1 MHEEQETMTKI
12 LVTGSD
18 GLVGTGLCSLLERAG
33 NEVVRVDLRPRHE
46 NSLAVDVLDLSSLS
60 SSAVGCSGVIHLAAV
75 SRVVWGEADPERCL
89 RTNVL
94 GTANIAEVA
103 ASLPT
108 KPWVLLAS
116 SREVYGQARSL
127 LVPESHP
134 TAPVNVYGRSKLFAE
149 YILRSLHQAGRRA
162 AVVRLSSVY
171 GSADDH
177 EDRVVPAFC
186 RAALANDRL
195 RVNGSESTFDFTH
208 VDDVAEGIFRV
219 TQMLSSGHAL
229 AEPIHLV
236 SGVPTSLHDLATLV
250 IRCASAHSAIVEQP
264 PRTYDVSYFVG
275 DPARASALLGW
286 KVATTLDNGVARLLT
301 DLRPRRVDSNAAA
314 LASLPNADSR

>member
-1 MHEEQETMTKI
+1 MHEEQETMNKT

-18 GLVGTGLCSLLERAG
+18 GLVGTRLCSLLERAG
-33 NEVVRVDLRPRHE
+33 NEVVRLDLRPRHE
-46 NSLAVDVLDLSSLS
+46 SSLAVDVLDLRSLS
-60 SSAVGCSGVIHLAAV
+60 SSAAGCAGIIHLAAV

-94 GTANIAEVA
+94 GTANVAEVA

-108 KPWVLLAS
+108 KPWVMLAS
-116 SREVYGQARSL
+116 SREVYGQARGL
-127 LVPESHP
+127 PVTESHA

-149 YILRSLHQAGRRA
+149 YILRSLHQAGLRA

-177 EDRVVPAFC
+177 QDRVVPAFC

-195 RVNGSESTFDFTH
+195 RVNGSECTFDFTH
-208 VDDVAEGIFRV
+208 VDDVAEGIFRMA
-219 TQMLSSGHAL
+219 QMLSSGHAL
-229 AEPIHLV
+229 PEPIHLV

-250 IRCASAHSAIVEQP
+250 IRCAISHSAIVEQP
-264 PRTYDVSYFVG
+264 PRTYDMSHFVG

-286 KVATTLDNGVARLLT
+286 KVVTTLDKGVARLLT
-301 DLRPRRVDSNAAA
+301 DLRPRRVDSNASA
-314 LASLPNADSR
+314 LASVPNADSR

>member
-1 MHEEQETMTKI
+1 MNKI

-18 GLVGTGLCSLLERAG
+18 GLVGTRLCSLLERAG
-33 NEVVRVDLRPRHE
+33 NEVVRLDLRPRHE
-46 NSLAVDVLDLSSLS
+46 SSLAVDVLDLRSLS
-60 SSAVGCSGVIHLAAV
+60 SSAAGCAGIIHLAAV

-94 GTANIAEVA
+94 GTANVAEVA

-108 KPWVLLAS
+108 KPWVMLAS

-127 LVPESHP
+127 PVTESHA

-149 YILRSLHQAGRRA
+149 YILRSLDQAGRRV

-177 EDRVVPAFC
+177 QDRVVPAFC

-195 RVNGSESTFDFTH
+195 KVNGSECTFDFTH
-208 VDDVAEGIFRV
+208 VDDVAEGIFRMA
-219 TQMLSSGHAL
+219 QMLSSGHAL

-250 IRCASAHSAIVEQP
+250 IRCAGAHSAIVERP
-264 PRTYDVSYFVG
+264 PRTYDVSHFVG
-275 DPARASALLGW
+275 DPARARALLGW
-286 KVATTLDNGVARLLT
+286 KVATTLEKGVDRLLA
-301 DLRPRRVDSNAAA
+301 DLRPRRVDSNGAA
-314 LASLPNADSR
+314 LASLPDADTG